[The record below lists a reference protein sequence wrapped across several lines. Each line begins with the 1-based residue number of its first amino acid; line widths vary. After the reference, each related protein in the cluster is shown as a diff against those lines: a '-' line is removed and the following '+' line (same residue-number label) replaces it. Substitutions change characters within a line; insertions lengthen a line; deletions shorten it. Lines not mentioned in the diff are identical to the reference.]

1 MDYFD
6 NNADYSVN
14 EFYEQIE
21 KLRKNLKKQGIL
33 TPEILEEKKSLLL
46 GLQFTTPLYI
56 EKQEE
61 NPEWYPDVD
70 LDAIKEEIPFID
82 EVYEHMI
89 HRGNGKE
96 ILDKI
101 SVTDATILVSDAHKA
116 TKRMGIVDS
125 IKERIVGAVVPAIEN
140 VTKIAINDTSGVFV
154 KPSGKYATDDILKRY
169 PKIVKTMTDEVTRSV
184 FTNKVEEHV
193 PTSIKIQNGNKI
205 EHGMIVLTPN
215 SSLDPSVQTR
225 IEKKFSFYDWAV
237 MEAVSSLYEFAKD
250 KKKLKNGKLIVDLES
265 IDKLIKRDT
274 KARSDKANILDS
286 ELVSSIL
293 KLLNN
298 HISISDPSGNYEGN
312 LLEGALDIIAGN
324 VCLVVDK
331 PIMFEYADTNG
342 RKYIDSPEIDKL
354 KLNGIHFTA
363 ENVAIYRF
371 LLDRLRVIF
380 GTYFMDGIHV
390 NAVKTNSVPLS
401 SIVDAVYPEGL
412 QGYSDADS
420 KRRFVWEHAKNI
432 CEAMKDNKSFFLDFD
447 PDGVNP
453 AGEKTIRFK
462 RK

>member
-6 NNADYSVN
+6 INADYSVN

-33 TPEILEEKKSLLL
+33 TTEILEEKKLLLL

-70 LDAIKEEIPFID
+70 LDAIKEEMPFID
-82 EVYEHMI
+82 AVYEHMI

-116 TKRMGIVDS
+116 TKRKGIVDS
-125 IKERIVGAVVPAIEN
+125 VKERIVGSVIPAIEN

-154 KPSGKYATDDILKRY
+154 KPSGKYATGDILKRY
-169 PKIVKTMTDEVTRSV
+169 PNIVKAMTDEVTRSV
-184 FTNKVEEHV
+184 FSNKVEEQV
-193 PTSIKIQNGNKI
+193 PTSFKIQKGNKI

-225 IEKKFSFYDWAV
+225 IEKKFSYYDWAV
-237 MEAVSSLYEFAKD
+237 MEAVASLYEFAKD

-265 IDKLIKRDT
+265 IDKLIKRDI

-298 HISISDPSGNYEGN
+298 HISISDPSGNYEGD
-312 LLEGALDIIAGN
+312 LLEGELDIISGN
-324 VCLVVDK
+324 VCLVIDE
-331 PIMFEYADTNG
+331 PIMLKYGNANG
-342 RKYIDSPEIDKL
+342 RNYIDSLDIEKL
-354 KLNGIHFTA
+354 KLNDIHFTA
-363 ENVAIYRF
+363 ENIAIYRF
-371 LLDRLRVIF
+371 MLDRLRVIF
-380 GTYFMDGIHV
+380 GSYFTDTTYV

-401 SIVDAVYPEGL
+401 SIIDAVYPEGL
-412 QGYSDADS
+412 QGYVDADS
-420 KRRFVWEHAKNI
+420 KKRFIWEHAKNI
-432 CEAMKDNKSFFLDFD
+432 CEAMKDNGNFFLNFD

-453 AGEKTIRFK
+453 DDEKTIRFR

>member
-6 NNADYSVN
+6 NNADCSVN

-61 NPEWYPDVD
+61 NPELYPDVD

-82 EVYEHMI
+82 AVYEHMV

-125 IKERIVGAVVPAIEN
+125 VKERIVGAVVPAIEN

-154 KPSGKYATDDILKRY
+154 KPSGQYATGDILKRY
-169 PKIVKTMTDEVTRSV
+169 PKLVKTMTDEVTRSV

-225 IEKKFSFYDWAV
+225 IEKKFSYYDWAV
-237 MEAVSSLYEFAKD
+237 MEAVASLYEFAKD

-293 KLLNN
+293 KLL
-298 HISISDPSGNYEGN
+298 
-312 LLEGALDIIAGN
+312 
-324 VCLVVDK
+324 
-331 PIMFEYADTNG
+331 T
-342 RKYIDSPEIDKL
+342 
-354 KLNGIHFTA
+354 
-363 ENVAIYRF
+363 
-371 LLDRLRVIF
+371 
-380 GTYFMDGIHV
+380 
-390 NAVKTNSVPLS
+390 KTS
-401 SIVDAVYPEGL
+401 
-412 QGYSDADS
+412 
-420 KRRFVWEHAKNI
+420 H
-432 CEAMKDNKSFFLDFD
+432 
-447 PDGVNP
+447 
-453 AGEKTIRFK
+453 T
-462 RK
+462 